1 MADDPRDGN
10 RNNVVTFRSRGG
22 APPGLPPIPGAPPP
36 APPASP
42 PAEPPPPTSGP
53 EADDGGAVVP
63 APRRRR
69 SAADSLAG
77 LTPTLPPTPSSTGPT
92 GTVALRSEGTVP
104 ARRDDD
110 SGEAD
115 GPGVAALGLAATLA
129 IALAALRGTAT
140 AVADWRQRRQER
152 AEELA
157 PLREARLKHRLAG
170 EEAAAKHAVA
180 MQGIGDKAAQKRG
193 KSIPSSQ
200 DFGRKA
206 LGGGRGSLT
215 GGGGKGAGGTGPGRS
230 GKGGSGSGL
239 TPGGKKTS
247 PKTSTGLGSV
257 GGKGGSKGLG
267 SGKPGGS
274 KSAGSGKNGS
284 SGKNGG
290 SGSGIKSPSG
300 GKSPSSKKSSPALER
315 ARGRQDRAAA
325 RQGAKI
331 QRRADR
337 QAARVENRAKDRDA
351 ARDRRTRGADA
362 RQDTKDRVRNA
373 RADAKQARR
382 EQVRQDRFEAKQ
394 KARKDR
400 AEARRKKKETAAAA
414 DPDRTTLGEAVA
426 KSARRRLKKRRKNL
440 APPVLTTVKRKK
452 SKKKGGKGAGST
464 PAGPKV
470 DLTKKPKPGA
480 APKVDLTKKPKAAG
494 GSATGTGPK
503 VDLTKKPKP
512 GSGPKASGP
521 GRKKKV
527 RVKPKSKK
535 KTRGSTPPGTGPAA
549 RRKASR
555 KERARRASERARAKS
570 GTDGSAGSGWEF
582 YTPPPREERRSAYD
596 SMRDTDP
603 QQQEG
608 VWTAEQVFP
617 PGYQASSREPLT
629 TGARGLP
636 AGTSPTTTTKEA
648 PVGSSPAVK
657 AGSVTTAMDNG
668 INPEHATEVT
678 LDDVTEFLDE
688 VVSEAFAAHD
698 ECLLLS
704 AKATELMYALDDLAA
719 RLAAKHNII
728 GTLTAWAMRK
738 LAESM
743 EVLSRKAEEM
753 SVKSLHAAETCEIA
767 KTEMDDAY
775 RPLTQATADAGLRT
789 PSARVHNEN

>member
-1 MADDPRDGN
+1 M
-10 RNNVVTFRSRGG
+10 
-22 APPGLPPIPGAPPP
+22 
-36 APPASP
+36 
-42 PAEPPPPTSGP
+42 
-53 EADDGGAVVP
+53 VVP
-63 APRRRR
+63 SRRRR
-69 SAADSLAG
+69 SVADSLAD
-77 LTPTLPPTPSSTGPT
+77 LTPALPPAPGSTGT
-92 GTVALRSEGTVP
+92 AGTVALRSEATAP
-104 ARRDDD
+104 ARQDGGD
-110 SGEAD
+110 GEAD

-140 AVADWRQRRQER
+140 ALTDWRQRRQER

-180 MQGIGDKAAQKRG
+180 MQSIGDKAAQQRS

-200 DFGRKA
+200 DYGRKA
-206 LGGGRGSLT
+206 LGGGRGSLK
-215 GGGGKGAGGTGPGRS
+215 GGGGKGPGGGPVGKGAGGTGPGRG

-247 PKTSTGLGSV
+247 PKTSTGLGSL
-257 GGKGGSKGLG
+257 GAKGKGG
-267 SGKPGGS
+267 GS
-274 KSAGSGKNGS
+274 KLPG

-315 ARGRQDRAAA
+315 ARGRQERAAA
-325 RQGAKI
+325 RQDGKN

-337 QAARVENRAKDRDA
+337 QAARRENRAKDRDA
-351 ARDRRTRGADA
+351 ARDRKTRAADA

-394 KARKDR
+394 KARKAR
-400 AEARRKKKETAAAA
+400 AKARRKKKETAAAA
-414 DPDRTTLGEAVA
+414 DADRTTLGQAVA
-426 KSARRRLKKRRKNL
+426 KAARRRLKKRRKNL
-440 APPVLTTVKRKK
+440 SPPVLTTVKRKK
-452 SKKKGGKGAGST
+452 SKKPKPAGGSATG
-464 PAGPKV
+464 AGPKV

-480 APKVDLTKKPKAAG
+480 APKVDLTKEPKPAG
-494 GSATGTGPK
+494 GSATGAGPK

-512 GSGPKASGP
+512 GGGAKASGL

-527 RVKPKSKK
+527 RVKSKSKK
-535 KTRGSTPPGTGPAA
+535 KTRGSASGTGPAD

-555 KERARRASERARAKS
+555 KERARRASERARAKAEDAS
-570 GTDGSAGSGWEF
+570 DSPGSGWEF
-582 YTPPPREERRSAYD
+582 YTPPPRGERRSAYD

-603 QQQEG
+603 QQQE
-608 VWTAEQVFP
+608 VWVAEQVFP

-636 AGTSPTTTTKEA
+636 AGTGSPATNTKET
-648 PVGSSPAVK
+648 PVGNSPAVPTG
-657 AGSVTTAMDNG
+657 AVTTAMDDG
-668 INPEHATEVT
+668 MNPEHATEVT
-678 LDDVTEFLDE
+678 LDDVVDFLDE

-698 ECLLLS
+698 ECLQLS
-704 AKATELMYALDDLAA
+704 TKAKELMYALDEVAA

-728 GTLTAWAMRK
+728 GTITAWAMRK
-738 LAESM
+738 LSESM

-753 SVKSLHAAETCEIA
+753 SVKSLHAAETCETA
-767 KTEMDDAY
+767 KTELDDAY

>member
-1 MADDPRDGN
+1 MADDPRDDN
-10 RNNVVTFRSRGG
+10 RNGNVVSFRSRGG

-36 APPASP
+36 APPAP
-42 PAEPPPPTSGP
+42 PAEPPSPPSGP
-53 EADDGGAVVP
+53 ETGGGDGMVVP
-63 APRRRR
+63 TRRRR
-69 SAADSLAG
+69 SAADSLAD
-77 LTPTLPPTPSSTGPT
+77 LTPALPPTPASTGT
-92 GTVALRSEGTVP
+92 AGTAGTVALRSEGTTP
-104 ARRDDD
+104 ARREDGDA
-110 SGEAD
+110 EAD

-140 AVADWRQRRQER
+140 ALTDWRQRRQER

-170 EEAAAKHAVA
+170 EEAAAKHSLA

-200 DFGRKA
+200 DFGRKS
-206 LGGGRGSLT
+206 LGGGRGSLM
-215 GGGGKGAGGTGPGRS
+215 GGGGKGSGPGSKGAGGTGPGRS
-230 GKGGSGSGL
+230 GKGGPGSGL
-239 TPGGKKTS
+239 TPSSKKTS
-247 PKTSTGLGSV
+247 PKASTGLGSV
-257 GGKGGSKGLG
+257 GAKGKGGSN
-267 SGKPGGS
+267 SP
-274 KSAGSGKNGS
+274 GSGKNGS

-315 ARGRQDRAAA
+315 ARGRQERAAT

-337 QAARVENRAKDRDA
+337 QATRAENRAKDRDA
-351 ARDRRTRGADA
+351 ARDRKTRGADA

-373 RADAKQARR
+373 RADAKQARK

-394 KARKDR
+394 KARKAR
-400 AEARRKKKETAAAA
+400 AKSRRKKKETAAAA
-414 DPDRTTLGEAVA
+414 DADRTTLWQATKKE
-426 KSARRRLKKRRKNL
+426 ARRRLKKRRKNL

-452 SKKKGGKGAGST
+452 SKKKGGKSGGTA

-480 APKVDLTKKPKAAG
+480 APKVDLTKKPKPAG

-512 GSGPKASGP
+512 GGTKGSGP

-527 RVKPKSKK
+527 RVKSKSKK
-535 KTRGSTPPGTGPAA
+535 RRGSASGTGPAD

-555 KERARRASERARAKS
+555 KERARRASERARTKAED
-570 GTDGSAGSGWEF
+570 TADSAGSGWEF
-582 YTPPPREERRSAYD
+582 YTPPPRGERRSAYD

-603 QQQEG
+603 QQQE
-608 VWTAEQVFP
+608 VWKAEQVFP

-636 AGTSPTTTTKEA
+636 AGTGSPTTTTKEA
-648 PVGSSPAVK
+648 PVGNSPALK
-657 AGSVTTAMDNG
+657 TGAVTTAMDDG

-688 VVSEAFAAHD
+688 VVSEAFEAHD
-698 ECLLLS
+698 ECLQLS
-704 AKATELMYALDDLAA
+704 AKAKELMYALDEVAA

-728 GTLTAWAMRK
+728 GTITAWAMRK

-753 SVKSLHAAETCEIA
+753 SIKSLHAAETCETA
-767 KTEMDDAY
+767 KTELDDAY

>member
-1 MADDPRDGN
+1 MM
-10 RNNVVTFRSRGG
+10 V
-22 APPGLPPIPGAPPP
+22 
-36 APPASP
+36 
-42 PAEPPPPTSGP
+42 PT
-53 EADDGGAVVP
+53 
-63 APRRRR
+63 RRRR
-69 SAADSLAG
+69 SAADSLAD
-77 LTPTLPPTPSSTGPT
+77 LTPALPPTPVSTGAA
-92 GTVALRSEGTVP
+92 GTVALRSEGTTP
-104 ARRDDD
+104 ARRDDGD
-110 SGEAD
+110 AEAD

-140 AVADWRQRRQER
+140 ALTDWRQRHQER

-157 PLREARLKHRLAG
+157 PLREARLKHQLAG
-170 EEAAAKHAVA
+170 EEAAAKHSLA
-180 MQGIGDKAAQKRG
+180 MQGISDKAAQKRG

-200 DFGRKA
+200 DFGRKS
-206 LGGGRGSLT
+206 LGGGRGSLM
-215 GGGGKGAGGTGPGRS
+215 GGGGKGSGPGGKGAGGTGPGRS
-230 GKGGSGSGL
+230 GKGGPGSGL
-239 TPGGKKTS
+239 TPSSKKTS
-247 PKTSTGLGSV
+247 PKTSNGLGSV
-257 GGKGGSKGLG
+257 GTKGKGGSKSPG
-267 SGKPGGS
+267 S
-274 KSAGSGKNGS
+274 GSGKNGS

-290 SGSGIKSPSG
+290 SGSGIKSPSD
-300 GKSPSSKKSSPALER
+300 GKSPSSKKSSPAMER
-315 ARGRQDRAAA
+315 ARGRQERAAT

-337 QAARVENRAKDRDA
+337 QAARAENRAKDRDA
-351 ARDRRTRGADA
+351 ARDRKTRGADA

-373 RADAKQARR
+373 RADAKQARK

-394 KARKDR
+394 KARKAR
-400 AEARRKKKETAAAA
+400 AKARRKKKETAAAA
-414 DPDRTTLGEAVA
+414 DADRTTLWQATKKE
-426 KSARRRLKKRRKNL
+426 ARRRLKKRRKNL

-452 SKKKGGKGAGST
+452 SKKKGGKSGGTA

-470 DLTKKPKPGA
+470 DLTKKPKPKPGT
-480 APKVDLTKKPKAAG
+480 APKVDLTKKPKPAAGSATDTGPKVDLTKKPKPAG

-512 GSGPKASGP
+512 KPGDTKGSGP

-527 RVKPKSKK
+527 RVKSKRR
-535 KTRGSTPPGTGPAA
+535 RGSATGTGPAD

-555 KERARRASERARAKS
+555 KERARRASERARTKTEDTA
-570 GTDGSAGSGWEF
+570 DSAGSGWEF
-582 YTPPPREERRSAYD
+582 YTPPPRGERRSAYD

-603 QQQEG
+603 QQQE
-608 VWTAEQVFP
+608 VWKAEQVFP
-617 PGYQASSREPLT
+617 PGYQASPREPLT

-636 AGTSPTTTTKEA
+636 AGNGSPTTTTKEA
-648 PVGSSPAVK
+648 PVGNSPAVQTG
-657 AGSVTTAMDNG
+657 AVTTAMDDG

-678 LDDVTEFLDE
+678 LDDVVDFLDE

-698 ECLLLS
+698 ECLQLA
-704 AKATELMYALDDLAA
+704 AKAKELMYALDEVAA

-728 GTLTAWAMRK
+728 GTVTAWAMRK

-753 SVKSLHAAETCEIA
+753 STKSLHAAETCETA
-767 KTEMDDAY
+767 KTELDDAY

>member
-1 MADDPRDGN
+1 MADDPRDDN
-10 RNNVVTFRSRGG
+10 RNGNVVSFRSRGG

-36 APPASP
+36 APPAP
-42 PAEPPPPTSGP
+42 PAEPPAPASGP
-53 EADDGGAVVP
+53 EVGVGDGMVVP
-63 APRRRR
+63 ARRRR
-69 SAADSLAG
+69 SVADSLAD
-77 LTPTLPPTPSSTGPT
+77 LTPTLPPAPGSTGT
-92 GTVALRSEGTVP
+92 VGAVALRSEGTAP
-104 ARRDDD
+104 ARGDGDE
-110 SGEAD
+110 GEAD

-140 AVADWRQRRQER
+140 VLTDWRQRRQER

-170 EEAAAKHAVA
+170 EETAAKHALA
-180 MQGIGDKAAQKRG
+180 MQSIGDKAAQKRG

-200 DFGRKA
+200 EYGRKA
-206 LGGGRGSLT
+206 LGGGRGSLM
-215 GGGGKGAGGTGPGRS
+215 GGGGKGSGPGGKGTGGAGPGRG

-247 PKTSTGLGSV
+247 PKTSNGLGSL
-257 GGKGGSKGLG
+257 GTKGKGGSK
-267 SGKPGGS
+267 SP
-274 KSAGSGKNGS
+274 GSGKNGP

-315 ARGRQDRAAA
+315 ARGRQERAAA
-325 RQGAKI
+325 RQGAKV

-337 QAARVENRAKDRDA
+337 QAARAENRAKDRDA
-351 ARDRRTRGADA
+351 ARDRKTRAADA

-373 RADAKQARR
+373 RADAKQARK

-394 KARKDR
+394 KARKAR
-400 AEARRKKKETAAAA
+400 AKARRKKKETAAASDA
-414 DPDRTTLGEAVA
+414 TFGRAVA
-426 KSARRRLKKRRKNL
+426 KAARRRLKKRRKNL

-452 SKKKGGKGAGST
+452 PKKGGASGGAT

-480 APKVDLTKKPKAAG
+480 TPKVDLTKKPKPAG

-503 VDLTKKPKP
+503 VGTTKKPKP
-512 GSGPKASGP
+512 GGGTKASGP

-535 KTRGSTPPGTGPAA
+535 KTRGSAPGTGPAD

-555 KERARRASERARAKS
+555 KERARRASERAKAKTE
-570 GTDGSAGSGWEF
+570 GADSAGSGWEF
-582 YTPPPREERRSAYD
+582 YTPPPRGERRSAYD

-603 QQQEG
+603 QQQE
-608 VWTAEQVFP
+608 VWTVGQIFP

-636 AGTSPTTTTKEA
+636 AGSTTTNTKEA
-648 PVGSSPAVK
+648 PVGNSPAVNTG
-657 AGSVTTAMDNG
+657 AVTIAMDG
-668 INPEHATEVT
+668 GMNPEHATEVT

-698 ECLLLS
+698 ECLQL
-704 AKATELMYALDDLAA
+704 ARKARELMHELDWVAA
-719 RLAAKHNII
+719 QLAAKHNII

-753 SVKSLHAAETCEIA
+753 SIKSLHAAETCETA

>member
-1 MADDPRDGN
+1 M
-10 RNNVVTFRSRGG
+10 
-22 APPGLPPIPGAPPP
+22 
-36 APPASP
+36 
-42 PAEPPPPTSGP
+42 
-53 EADDGGAVVP
+53 VP
-63 APRRRR
+63 ARRRR
-69 SAADSLAG
+69 SVADSLAD
-77 LTPTLPPTPSSTGPT
+77 LTPALPPPPGPAD
-92 GTVALRSEGTVP
+92 GTVALRSEGTAP

-110 SGEAD
+110 GGEAD

-140 AVADWRQRRQER
+140 ALTDWRQRRQER

-170 EEAAAKHAVA
+170 EEAAAKHSLA

-200 DFGRKA
+200 DFGRKS
-206 LGGGRGSLT
+206 LGGGRGSLM
-215 GGGGKGAGGTGPGRS
+215 GGGGKGTGSSGKGAGGTGPGRG

-239 TPGGKKTS
+239 TPGGKKNS
-247 PKTSTGLGSV
+247 PKTSSGLGSL
-257 GGKGGSKGLG
+257 GAKGGSKSQG
-267 SGKPGGS
+267 SGK
-274 KSAGSGKNGS
+274 KNS
-284 SGKNGG
+284 G

-315 ARGRQDRAAA
+315 ARGRQERAAT

-337 QAARVENRAKDRDA
+337 QAARAENRAKDRDA
-351 ARDRRTRGADA
+351 ARDRKTRGADA

-373 RADAKQARR
+373 RADAKQARK

-394 KARKDR
+394 KARKAR
-400 AEARRKKKETAAAA
+400 AKARRKKKETAAAA
-414 DPDRTTLGEAVA
+414 DADRTTLGQAVA
-426 KSARRRLKKRRKNL
+426 KAARRRLKKRRKNL

-452 SKKKGGKGAGST
+452 SKKKKGGKSGGST

-480 APKVDLTKKPKAAG
+480 APKVDLTKKPKPAG
-494 GSATGTGPK
+494 GSATGTAPK

-512 GSGPKASGP
+512 GGPKAPGP
-521 GRKKKV
+521 GRKRKA

-535 KTRGSTPPGTGPAA
+535 KTRGSAPGTGPAD

-555 KERARRASERARAKS
+555 KERARRASERARAKT
-570 GTDGSAGSGWEF
+570 GADGSAGSGWEF

-617 PGYQASSREPLT
+617 PGYQASAREPLT
-629 TGARGLP
+629 TGARSLP
-636 AGTSPTTTTKEA
+636 AGTGGPTTTTKEA
-648 PVGSSPAVK
+648 PVGNSPAVK
-657 AGSVTTAMDNG
+657 TGAVTTAMDG
-668 INPEHATEVT
+668 GMNPEHATEVT

-698 ECLLLS
+698 ECLLLA
-704 AKATELMYALDDLAA
+704 AKAKELMYALDEVAA
-719 RLAAKHNII
+719 RLAAKHNIL

-753 SVKSLHAAETCEIA
+753 SVKSLHAAETCETA
-767 KTEMDDAY
+767 KTELDDAY

-789 PSARVHNEN
+789 PAARVHNEN

>member
-1 MADDPRDGN
+1 MADDPRDDN
-10 RNNVVTFRSRGG
+10 RNGNVVSFRSRGG

-36 APPASP
+36 APPNP
-42 PAEPPPPTSGP
+42 PAEPPSPASGP
-53 EADDGGAVVP
+53 EADDGGMVP
-63 APRRRR
+63 ARRRR
-69 SAADSLAG
+69 SVADSLAD
-77 LTPTLPPTPSSTGPT
+77 LTPALPPTPGPAD
-92 GTVALRSEGTVP
+92 GTVTLRSEGTAP

-110 SGEAD
+110 GEAD
-115 GPGVAALGLAATLA
+115 GPGIAALGLAATLA

-140 AVADWRQRRQER
+140 ALTDWRQRRQER

-170 EEAAAKHAVA
+170 EEAAAKHSLA
-180 MQGIGDKAAQKRG
+180 MQGIGDKAARKHG

-200 DFGRKA
+200 DFGRKS
-206 LGGGRGSLT
+206 LSGGRGSLM
-215 GGGGKGAGGTGPGRS
+215 GGGGKGTGSSGKGTGGTGPGRG

-239 TPGGKKTS
+239 TPGGKKNS
-247 PKTSTGLGSV
+247 PKTSSGLGSL
-257 GGKGGSKGLG
+257 GAKGSSKPPG
-267 SGKPGGS
+267 SGK
-274 KSAGSGKNGS
+274 KNS
-284 SGKNGG
+284 G

-315 ARGRQDRAAA
+315 ARGRQERAAT

-337 QAARVENRAKDRDA
+337 QAARAENRAKDRDA
-351 ARDRRTRGADA
+351 ARDRKTRGADA

-373 RADAKQARR
+373 RADAKQARK

-394 KARKDR
+394 KARKAR
-400 AEARRKKKETAAAA
+400 AKARRKKKETAAAA
-414 DPDRTTLGEAVA
+414 DPDRTTLGQAVA
-426 KSARRRLKKRRKNL
+426 KAARRRLKKRRKNL
-440 APPVLTTVKRKK
+440 PPPVLTTVKRKK
-452 SKKKGGKGAGST
+452 SKKKGGKSGGAA

-480 APKVDLTKKPKAAG
+480 APKVDLTKKPKPAG
-494 GSATGTGPK
+494 GSATGTAPK

-512 GSGPKASGP
+512 GGPKAPGP
-521 GRKKKV
+521 GRKKKA

-535 KTRGSTPPGTGPAA
+535 KTRGSAPGTGPAD

-555 KERARRASERARAKS
+555 KERARRASERDRAKT
-570 GTDGSAGSGWEF
+570 GADGSAGSGWEF

-596 SMRDTDP
+596 SMRNTDP

-629 TGARGLP
+629 TGARSLP
-636 AGTSPTTTTKEA
+636 AGTGSPTTTTKEA
-648 PVGSSPAVK
+648 PVGNSPAVK
-657 AGSVTTAMDNG
+657 TGAVTTAMDG
-668 INPEHATEVT
+668 DMNPEHATEVT

-698 ECLLLS
+698 ECLLLA
-704 AKATELMYALDDLAA
+704 AKAKELMYALDEVAA

-728 GTLTAWAMRK
+728 GTITAWAMRK

-753 SVKSLHAAETCEIA
+753 SVKSLHAAETCETA
-767 KTEMDDAY
+767 KTELDDAY
-775 RPLTQATADAGLRT
+775 RPLTQTTADAGLRT
-789 PSARVHNEN
+789 PAARVHNEN

>member
-1 MADDPRDGN
+1 M
-10 RNNVVTFRSRGG
+10 
-22 APPGLPPIPGAPPP
+22 
-36 APPASP
+36 
-42 PAEPPPPTSGP
+42 
-53 EADDGGAVVP
+53 VVP
-63 APRRRR
+63 SRRRR
-69 SAADSLAG
+69 SVADSLAD
-77 LTPTLPPTPSSTGPT
+77 LTPALPPAPGSTGT
-92 GTVALRSEGTVP
+92 AGTVALRSEATAP
-104 ARRDDD
+104 ARQDGGD
-110 SGEAD
+110 GEAD

-140 AVADWRQRRQER
+140 ALTDWRQRRQER

-170 EEAAAKHAVA
+170 EEAAAKHALA
-180 MQGIGDKAAQKRG
+180 MQSIGDKAAQQRS

-200 DFGRKA
+200 DYGRKA
-206 LGGGRGSLT
+206 LGGGRGSLK
-215 GGGGKGAGGTGPGRS
+215 GGGGKGPGGGPVGKGAGGTGPGRG

-247 PKTSTGLGSV
+247 PKTSTGLGSL
-257 GGKGGSKGLG
+257 GAKGKGG
-267 SGKPGGS
+267 GS
-274 KSAGSGKNGS
+274 KLPG

-315 ARGRQDRAAA
+315 ARGRQERAAA
-325 RQGAKI
+325 RQDGKN

-337 QAARVENRAKDRDA
+337 QAARRENRAKDRDA
-351 ARDRRTRGADA
+351 ARDRKTRAADA

-394 KARKDR
+394 KARKAR
-400 AEARRKKKETAAAA
+400 AKARRKKKETAAAA
-414 DPDRTTLGEAVA
+414 DADRTTLGQAVA
-426 KSARRRLKKRRKNL
+426 KAARRRLKKRRKNL
-440 APPVLTTVKRKK
+440 SPPVLTTVKRKK
-452 SKKKGGKGAGST
+452 SKKKGGKSGGST

-470 DLTKKPKPGA
+470 DLTKKPKPG
-480 APKVDLTKKPKAAG
+480 G
-494 GSATGTGPK
+494 GA
-503 VDLTKKPKP
+503 
-512 GSGPKASGP
+512 KASGP

-527 RVKPKSKK
+527 RVKSKSKK
-535 KTRGSTPPGTGPAA
+535 KTRGSASGTGPAD

-555 KERARRASERARAKS
+555 KERARRASERARAKAEDTS
-570 GTDGSAGSGWEF
+570 DSPGSGWEF
-582 YTPPPREERRSAYD
+582 YTPPPRGERRSAYD

-603 QQQEG
+603 QQQE
-608 VWTAEQVFP
+608 VWVAEQVFP

-636 AGTSPTTTTKEA
+636 AGTGSPATNTKEA
-648 PVGSSPAVK
+648 PVGNSPAVPTG
-657 AGSVTTAMDNG
+657 AVTTAMDDG
-668 INPEHATEVT
+668 MNPEHATEVT
-678 LDDVTEFLDE
+678 LDDVVDFLDE

-698 ECLLLS
+698 ECLQLS
-704 AKATELMYALDDLAA
+704 TKAKELMYALDEVAA

-728 GTLTAWAMRK
+728 GTITAWAMRK
-738 LAESM
+738 LSESM

-753 SVKSLHAAETCEIA
+753 SVKSLHAAETCETA
-767 KTEMDDAY
+767 KTELDDAY

>member
-1 MADDPRDGN
+1 M
-10 RNNVVTFRSRGG
+10 
-22 APPGLPPIPGAPPP
+22 
-36 APPASP
+36 
-42 PAEPPPPTSGP
+42 
-53 EADDGGAVVP
+53 VP
-63 APRRRR
+63 ARRRR
-69 SAADSLAG
+69 SVADSLAA
-77 LTPTLPPTPSSTGPT
+77 LTPALPPAPGSTGT
-92 GTVALRSEGTVP
+92 AGTVALRSEGTAP
-104 ARRDDD
+104 ARRDEENGD
-110 SGEAD
+110 GEAD

-140 AVADWRQRRQER
+140 ALTDWRQRRQER

-170 EEAAAKHAVA
+170 EEAAAKHALA
-180 MQGIGDKAAQKRG
+180 MQSIGDKAAQQRS

-200 DFGRKA
+200 DYGRKV
-206 LGGGRGSLT
+206 LGGGRGSLK
-215 GGGGKGAGGTGPGRS
+215 GGGGKGPGGGPVGKGAGGTGPGRG

-239 TPGGKKTS
+239 TPGGKKTT
-247 PKTSTGLGSV
+247 PKTSTGLGSL
-257 GGKGGSKGLG
+257 GTKGKGSSKT
-267 SGKPGGS
+267 PG
-274 KSAGSGKNGS
+274 

-315 ARGRQDRAAA
+315 ARGRQERAAA
-325 RQGAKI
+325 RQDGKN

-337 QAARVENRAKDRDA
+337 QAARRENRAKDRDA
-351 ARDRRTRGADA
+351 ARDRKTRAADA

-394 KARKDR
+394 KARKAR
-400 AEARRKKKETAAAA
+400 AKARRKKKETAAAA
-414 DPDRTTLGEAVA
+414 DADRTTLGQAVA
-426 KSARRRLKKRRKNL
+426 KAARRRLKKRRKNL

-452 SKKKGGKGAGST
+452 PKKKGGKSGGST
-464 PAGPKV
+464 PVGPKVDLTKKPKPGATPKVDLTKKPKPAGGTATGAGPKV
-470 DLTKKPKPGA
+470 DLTKKPKPG
-480 APKVDLTKKPKAAG
+480 G
-494 GSATGTGPK
+494 GA
-503 VDLTKKPKP
+503 
-512 GSGPKASGP
+512 KASRP

-527 RVKPKSKK
+527 RVKSKK
-535 KTRGSTPPGTGPAA
+535 KAPGPASGTGPAA
-549 RRKASR
+549 RRKANR
-555 KERARRASERARAKS
+555 KERARRASERARARAEDTADS
-570 GTDGSAGSGWEF
+570 TGSGWEF
-582 YTPPPREERRSAYD
+582 YTPPPRGERRSAYD

-603 QQQEG
+603 QQQE
-608 VWTAEQVFP
+608 VWVAEQVFP

-636 AGTSPTTTTKEA
+636 AGTGIPNPTPKEA
-648 PVGSSPAVK
+648 PVGNSPAVPTG
-657 AGSVTTAMDNG
+657 AVTTAMDDG
-668 INPEHATEVT
+668 MNPEHATEVT

-698 ECLLLS
+698 ECLQLS
-704 AKATELMYALDDLAA
+704 AKAKELMYALDEVAA

-728 GTLTAWAMRK
+728 GTITAWAMRK

-753 SVKSLHAAETCEIA
+753 SVKSLHAAETCETA
-767 KTEMDDAY
+767 KTELDDAY

>member
-1 MADDPRDGN
+1 M
-10 RNNVVTFRSRGG
+10 
-22 APPGLPPIPGAPPP
+22 
-36 APPASP
+36 
-42 PAEPPPPTSGP
+42 
-53 EADDGGAVVP
+53 
-63 APRRRR
+63 
-69 SAADSLAG
+69 ADSLAD
-77 LTPTLPPTPSSTGPT
+77 LTPALPPAPGSTGT
-92 GTVALRSEGTVP
+92 AGTVALRSEGTVP
-104 ARRDDD
+104 ARRDAGDD
-110 SGEAD
+110 EAD

-140 AVADWRQRRQER
+140 ALTDWRQRRQER

-170 EEAAAKHAVA
+170 EEAAAKHALA
-180 MQGIGDKAAQKRG
+180 MQSIGDKAAQQRG

-200 DFGRKA
+200 DFGRKS
-206 LGGGRGSLT
+206 LSGGRGSLMGGGGKGGGT
-215 GGGGKGAGGTGPGRS
+215 GGGKGAGGTGPGRS

-257 GGKGGSKGLG
+257 GGKGKGGSKTPG
-267 SGKPGGS
+267 SGKPG
-274 KSAGSGKNGS
+274 S
-284 SGKNGG
+284 SGKTGGG

-315 ARGRQDRAAA
+315 ARGRQERAAA
-325 RQGAKI
+325 RQNGKN

-337 QAARVENRAKDRDA
+337 QAARQENRAKDRDA
-351 ARDRRTRGADA
+351 ARDRKTRAADA

-373 RADAKQARR
+373 RADAKQARK

-394 KARKDR
+394 KARKAR
-400 AEARRKKKETAAAA
+400 AKARRKKKETAAAA
-414 DPDRTTLGEAVA
+414 DADRTTLGQAVA
-426 KSARRRLKKRRKNL
+426 KAARRRLKKRRKNL

-452 SKKKGGKGAGST
+452 SKEKGGKSGGSA

-480 APKVDLTKKPKAAG
+480 APKVDLTKKPKPAG
-494 GSATGTGPK
+494 GSATGTAPK

-512 GSGPKASGP
+512 GGGTKASGP

-535 KTRGSTPPGTGPAA
+535 KRGGSASGTGPAD

-555 KERARRASERARAKS
+555 KERARRTSERARAKAED
-570 GTDGSAGSGWEF
+570 TAGSAGNGWEF
-582 YTPPPREERRSAYD
+582 YNPPPRGERRSAYD

-603 QQQEG
+603 QQQE
-608 VWTAEQVFP
+608 VWVTEQIFP
-617 PGYQASSREPLT
+617 PGYQASPREPLT

-636 AGTSPTTTTKEA
+636 AGNGSPTTNTKEA
-648 PVGSSPAVK
+648 PAVQTG
-657 AGSVTTAMDNG
+657 AVTTAMDG
-668 INPEHATEVT
+668 GMNPEHATEVT
-678 LDDVTEFLDE
+678 LDDVVDFLDE

-698 ECLLLS
+698 ECLQLS
-704 AKATELMYALDDLAA
+704 AKAKELMYALDEVAA
-719 RLAAKHNII
+719 RLATKHNIL
-728 GTLTAWAMRK
+728 GRVTAWAMRK

-753 SVKSLHAAETCEIA
+753 SVKSLHAAETCETA

>member
-1 MADDPRDGN
+1 M
-10 RNNVVTFRSRGG
+10 
-22 APPGLPPIPGAPPP
+22 
-36 APPASP
+36 
-42 PAEPPPPTSGP
+42 
-53 EADDGGAVVP
+53 VVP
-63 APRRRR
+63 SRRRR
-69 SAADSLAG
+69 SVADSLAD
-77 LTPTLPPTPSSTGPT
+77 LTPALPPAPGSTGT
-92 GTVALRSEGTVP
+92 AGTVALRSEGTAP
-104 ARRDDD
+104 ARQDGGD
-110 SGEAD
+110 GEAD

-140 AVADWRQRRQER
+140 ALTDWRQRRQER

-170 EEAAAKHAVA
+170 EEAAAKHALA
-180 MQGIGDKAAQKRG
+180 MQSIGDKAAQQRS

-200 DFGRKA
+200 DYGRKA
-206 LGGGRGSLT
+206 LGGGRGSLK
-215 GGGGKGAGGTGPGRS
+215 GGGGKGPGGGPVGKGAGGTGPGRG

-247 PKTSTGLGSV
+247 PNTSTGLGPL
-257 GGKGGSKGLG
+257 GAKGKGG
-267 SGKPGGS
+267 GS
-274 KSAGSGKNGS
+274 KLPG

-315 ARGRQDRAAA
+315 ARGRQERAAA
-325 RQGAKI
+325 RQDGKN

-337 QAARVENRAKDRDA
+337 QAARRENRAKDRDA
-351 ARDRRTRGADA
+351 ARDRKTRAADA

-394 KARKDR
+394 KARKAR
-400 AEARRKKKETAAAA
+400 AKARRKKKETAAAA
-414 DPDRTTLGEAVA
+414 DADRTTLGQAVA
-426 KSARRRLKKRRKNL
+426 KAARRRLKKRRKNL
-440 APPVLTTVKRKK
+440 SPPVLTTVKRKK
-452 SKKKGGKGAGST
+452 SKKKGGKSGGST

-480 APKVDLTKKPKAAG
+480 APKVDLTKKPKPAG
-494 GSATGTGPK
+494 GSATGAGPK

-512 GSGPKASGP
+512 GGGAKASGP

-527 RVKPKSKK
+527 RVKSKSKK
-535 KTRGSTPPGTGPAA
+535 KTRGSASGTGPAD

-555 KERARRASERARAKS
+555 KERARRASERARAKAEDTS
-570 GTDGSAGSGWEF
+570 DSPGSGWEF
-582 YTPPPREERRSAYD
+582 YTPPPRGDRRSAYD

-603 QQQEG
+603 QQQE
-608 VWTAEQVFP
+608 VWVAEQVFP

-636 AGTSPTTTTKEA
+636 AGAGSPTTNTKEA
-648 PVGSSPAVK
+648 PVGNSPAVPTG
-657 AGSVTTAMDNG
+657 AVTTAMDDG
-668 INPEHATEVT
+668 MNPEHATEVT
-678 LDDVTEFLDE
+678 LDDVVDFLDE

-698 ECLLLS
+698 ECLQLS
-704 AKATELMYALDDLAA
+704 AKAKELMYALDEVAA

-728 GTLTAWAMRK
+728 GTITAWAMRK
-738 LAESM
+738 LSESM

-753 SVKSLHAAETCEIA
+753 SVKSLHAAETCETA
-767 KTEMDDAY
+767 KTELDDAY

-789 PSARVHNEN
+789 PSARVHNTN

>member
-1 MADDPRDGN
+1 M
-10 RNNVVTFRSRGG
+10 
-22 APPGLPPIPGAPPP
+22 
-36 APPASP
+36 
-42 PAEPPPPTSGP
+42 
-53 EADDGGAVVP
+53 VP
-63 APRRRR
+63 ARRRR
-69 SAADSLAG
+69 SVADSLAD
-77 LTPTLPPTPSSTGPT
+77 LTPALPPTPGPAD
-92 GTVALRSEGTVP
+92 GTVTLRSDGTAP
-104 ARRDDD
+104 ARREADG
-110 SGEAD
+110 GEAD

-140 AVADWRQRRQER
+140 ALTDWCQRRQER

-170 EEAAAKHAVA
+170 EEAAAKHHLA

-200 DFGRKA
+200 DFGRKS
-206 LGGGRGSLT
+206 LSGGRGSLM
-215 GGGGKGAGGTGPGRS
+215 GGGGKGTGSSGKGAGGTGPGRG

-239 TPGGKKTS
+239 TPGGKKNS
-247 PKTSTGLGSV
+247 PKTSSGLGSL
-257 GGKGGSKGLG
+257 GAKGGSKSPG
-267 SGKPGGS
+267 SGK
-274 KSAGSGKNGS
+274 KNS
-284 SGKNGG
+284 G

-300 GKSPSSKKSSPALER
+300 GKSPSSTKSSPALER
-315 ARGRQDRAAA
+315 ARGRQERAAT

-337 QAARVENRAKDRDA
+337 QAARAENRAKDRDA
-351 ARDRRTRGADA
+351 ARDRKTRGADA

-373 RADAKQARR
+373 RADAKQARK

-394 KARKDR
+394 KARKAR
-400 AEARRKKKETAAAA
+400 AKARRKKKETAAAT
-414 DPDRTTLGEAVA
+414 DPDRTTLGQAVA
-426 KSARRRLKKRRKNL
+426 KAARRRLKKRRKNL

-452 SKKKGGKGAGST
+452 SKKKGGKSKGTA
-464 PAGPKV
+464 PAG
-470 DLTKKPKPGA
+470 T
-480 APKVDLTKKPKAAG
+480 KAAG
-494 GSATGTGPK
+494 GSTTGTAPKVSLKKKPKVSLTKPPKPGGGTSGPGTGPK
-503 VDLTKKPKP
+503 VGAAKK
-512 GSGPKASGP
+512 SRP
-521 GRKKKV
+521 GRKKAWV
-527 RVKPKSKK
+527 KSKK
-535 KTRGSTPPGTGPAA
+535 SRGSGSGTGPAD

-555 KERARRASERARAKS
+555 KERARRASERARAKT
-570 GTDGSAGSGWEF
+570 GADGSAGSGWEF

-596 SMRDTDP
+596 SMRNTDP

-629 TGARGLP
+629 TGARSLP
-636 AGTSPTTTTKEA
+636 AGTGGPTTTTKEA
-648 PVGSSPAVK
+648 PVGNSPAVK
-657 AGSVTTAMDNG
+657 TGAVTTAMDNG

-698 ECLLLS
+698 ECLLLA
-704 AKATELMYALDDLAA
+704 AKAKELMYALDEVAA

-753 SVKSLHAAETCEIA
+753 SIKSLHAAETCETA
-767 KTEMDDAY
+767 KTELDDAY

-789 PSARVHNEN
+789 PAARVHNEN

>member
-1 MADDPRDGN
+1 M
-10 RNNVVTFRSRGG
+10 
-22 APPGLPPIPGAPPP
+22 
-36 APPASP
+36 
-42 PAEPPPPTSGP
+42 
-53 EADDGGAVVP
+53 
-63 APRRRR
+63 
-69 SAADSLAG
+69 
-77 LTPTLPPTPSSTGPT
+77 

-104 ARRDDD
+104 ARRDGDD
-110 SGEAD
+110 GEAD

-140 AVADWRQRRQER
+140 ALTDWRQRRQER

-157 PLREARLKHRLAG
+157 PLREARIKHRLAG
-170 EEAAAKHAVA
+170 EEAAAKHALA
-180 MQGIGDKAAQKRG
+180 MQGIGDKAAQKQD

-200 DFGRKA
+200 DYGRKA

-215 GGGGKGAGGTGPGRS
+215 GGGGKGAGGTGPGRN
-230 GKGGSGSGL
+230 GKSGSGTGL
-239 TPGGKKTS
+239 TPGGKKNS
-247 PKTSTGLGSV
+247 PKTSTGSGSV
-257 GGKGGSKGLG
+257 GTKGG
-267 SGKPGGS
+267 P
-274 KSAGSGKNGS
+274 KSSGSGKNGS
-284 SGKNGG
+284 SG
-290 SGSGIKSPSG
+290 SGIKSPSD
-300 GKSPSSKKSSPALER
+300 GKSPSSKSSSPALER

-337 QAARVENRAKDRDA
+337 QAARAENRAKDRDA
-351 ARDRRTRGADA
+351 ARDRKTRGADA
-362 RQDTKDRVRNA
+362 RQDTKARVRNA
-373 RADAKQARR
+373 WADAKQARKER
-382 EQVRQDRFEAKQ
+382 VRQDRFEAKQ
-394 KARKDR
+394 QARKDR
-400 AEARRKKKETAAAA
+400 AKARRKKKETAAATDA
-414 DPDRTTLGEAVA
+414 DRTTLGQAVA
-426 KSARRRLKKRRKNL
+426 KAARRRLKKRRKNL

-452 SKKKGGKGAGST
+452 PKKKGDKTKGPA

-470 DLTKKPKPGA
+470 DLTKKPKP
-480 APKVDLTKKPKAAG
+480 AG
-494 GSATGTGPK
+494 GSAMGTGPK

-512 GSGPKASGP
+512 GSTKGSGP
-521 GRKKKV
+521 GRKKKA
-527 RVKPKSKK
+527 RVKSKK
-535 KTRGSTPPGTGPAA
+535 KTRGSASGTGPAD

-555 KERARRASERARAKS
+555 KERARRASERARGKPGA
-570 GTDGSAGSGWEF
+570 DDSAGTGWEF

-603 QQQEG
+603 QQQE

-617 PGYQASSREPLT
+617 PGYHAPSREPLT

-636 AGTSPTTTTKEA
+636 ASAGSPTTITKEA
-648 PVGSSPAVK
+648 PVGNSPAVK
-657 AGSVTTAMDNG
+657 AATVTTAMDDG
-668 INPEHATEVT
+668 MNPEHATEVT
-678 LDDVTEFLDE
+678 LDDVVDFLDE

-698 ECLLLS
+698 ECLVLAAQ
-704 AKATELMYALDDLAA
+704 AKELMYALDDLAA

-728 GTLTAWAMRK
+728 GRLTAWAMRK

-753 SVKSLHAAETCEIA
+753 SVKSLHAAETCETA

>member
-1 MADDPRDGN
+1 M
-10 RNNVVTFRSRGG
+10 
-22 APPGLPPIPGAPPP
+22 
-36 APPASP
+36 
-42 PAEPPPPTSGP
+42 
-53 EADDGGAVVP
+53 
-63 APRRRR
+63 
-69 SAADSLAG
+69 ADSLAD
-77 LTPTLPPTPSSTGPT
+77 LTPALPPTPAATGAA
-92 GTVALRSEGTVP
+92 GTVVLRSEGTAP
-104 ARRDDD
+104 ARRDDGD
-110 SGEAD
+110 GEAD

-140 AVADWRQRRQER
+140 AVTDWRQRRQER

-157 PLREARLKHRLAG
+157 PLREARLKHRLAN
-170 EEAAAKHAVA
+170 EEAAAKHSVA

-200 DFGRKA
+200 DFGRKS
-206 LGGGRGSLT
+206 LGGGRGSLMGGGGKGGGT
-215 GGGGKGAGGTGPGRS
+215 GGGKGAGGTGPGRG

-257 GGKGGSKGLG
+257 GGKGK
-267 SGKPGGS
+267 GGS
-274 KSAGSGKNGS
+274 KTPGSGKNGS

-290 SGSGIKSPSG
+290 SSGTGAKSLNG
-300 GKSPSSKKSSPALER
+300 AKSPSSKKSSPALER
-315 ARGRQDRAAA
+315 ARGRQERAAT
-325 RQGAKI
+325 RQGAAI

-337 QAARVENRAKDRDA
+337 QAARTENRAKDRDA
-351 ARDRRTRGADA
+351 ARDRKTRAADA

-400 AEARRKKKETAAAA
+400 AKARRKKKETAAAA
-414 DPDRTTLGEAVA
+414 DADRTTLGQAVA
-426 KSARRRLKKRRKNL
+426 KTARRRLKKRRKNL
-440 APPVLTTVKRKK
+440 SPPVLTTVKRKK
-452 SKKKGGKGAGST
+452 SKKGGKGGGTT

-480 APKVDLTKKPKAAG
+480 APKVDLTKKPKPAG
-494 GSATGTGPK
+494 GSATGAGPK

-512 GSGPKASGP
+512 GGGTKAPGP

-535 KTRGSTPPGTGPAA
+535 KRGGSASGTGPAD

-555 KERARRASERARAKS
+555 KERARRAGERARAKAEDT
-570 GTDGSAGSGWEF
+570 GPSAGSGWDF
-582 YTPPPREERRSAYD
+582 YTPPPRGERRSAYD

-603 QQQEG
+603 QQQEE
-608 VWTAEQVFP
+608 WTVEQVYP

-636 AGTSPTTTTKEA
+636 AGTGSTTTNTTKEA
-648 PVGSSPAVK
+648 PVGNSPAVK
-657 AGSVTTAMDNG
+657 TGAVTTAMDNG

-698 ECLLLS
+698 ECLLLA
-704 AKATELMYALDDLAA
+704 AKAKELMYALDEVAE

-728 GTLTAWAMRK
+728 GTITAWAMRK
-738 LAESM
+738 LSESM

-753 SVKSLHAAETCEIA
+753 SVKSLHAAETCETA

>member
-1 MADDPRDGN
+1 M
-10 RNNVVTFRSRGG
+10 
-22 APPGLPPIPGAPPP
+22 L
-36 APPASP
+36 
-42 PAEPPPPTSGP
+42 
-53 EADDGGAVVP
+53 VP
-63 APRRRR
+63 SRRRR
-69 SAADSLAG
+69 SVADSLAD
-77 LTPTLPPTPSSTGPT
+77 LTPALPPAPGSTGT
-92 GTVALRSEGTVP
+92 AAVALRSEGVAP
-104 ARRDDD
+104 ARQDGGD
-110 SGEAD
+110 GEAD

-140 AVADWRQRRQER
+140 ALTDWRQRRQER

-170 EEAAAKHAVA
+170 EEAAAKHALA
-180 MQGIGDKAAQKRG
+180 MQSIGDKAAQQRN

-200 DFGRKA
+200 DYGRKA
-206 LGGGRGSLT
+206 LGGGRGSLK
-215 GGGGKGAGGTGPGRS
+215 GGGGKGAGGTGPGRG

-247 PKTSTGLGSV
+247 PKTSTGLGSL
-257 GGKGGSKGLG
+257 GSKGKGGGSKLPG
-267 SGKPGGS
+267 SGK
-274 KSAGSGKNGS
+274 KNGP

-315 ARGRQDRAAA
+315 ARGRQERAAA
-325 RQGAKI
+325 RQDGKN

-337 QAARVENRAKDRDA
+337 QAARRENRAKDRDA
-351 ARDRRTRGADA
+351 ARDRKTRAADA

-394 KARKDR
+394 KARKAR
-400 AEARRKKKETAAAA
+400 AKARRKKKETAAAA
-414 DPDRTTLGEAVA
+414 DADRTTLGQAVA
-426 KSARRRLKKRRKNL
+426 KVARRRLKKRRKNL
-440 APPVLTTVKRKK
+440 SPPVLTTVKRKK
-452 SKKKGGKGAGST
+452 AKKGGKSGGST

-480 APKVDLTKKPKAAG
+480 APKVNLTKKPKPAGGSATGAGPKIDLTKKPKSG
-494 GSATGTGPK
+494 GGA
-503 VDLTKKPKP
+503 
-512 GSGPKASGP
+512 KASGP
-521 GRKKKV
+521 GRKKV
-527 RVKPKSKK
+527 RVKSKSKK
-535 KTRGSTPPGTGPAA
+535 KTRGSASGTGPAD

-555 KERARRASERARAKS
+555 KERARRASERARTKAEDTS
-570 GTDGSAGSGWEF
+570 DSPGSGWEF
-582 YTPPPREERRSAYD
+582 YPPPPRGERRSAYD

-603 QQQEG
+603 QQQE
-608 VWTAEQVFP
+608 VWAAEQVFP

-636 AGTSPTTTTKEA
+636 AGTGSPATNTKEA
-648 PVGSSPAVK
+648 PVGNSPAVPTG
-657 AGSVTTAMDNG
+657 AVTTAMDDG
-668 INPEHATEVT
+668 MNPEHATEVT

-698 ECLLLS
+698 ECLQLS
-704 AKATELMYALDDLAA
+704 AKAKELMYALDEVAA

-728 GTLTAWAMRK
+728 GTITAWAMRK
-738 LAESM
+738 LSESM

-753 SVKSLHAAETCEIA
+753 SVKSLHAAETCETA
-767 KTEMDDAY
+767 KTELDDAY